1 MSVFRHFY
9 WVVPIFAAVVWAACL
24 IAMFV
29 YWAATGKPHYSTM
42 SQGQHIPYISD
53 IGAETLK
60 PMFIAMSA
68 VSVVSFDFA
77 FLFERYLRHQGK
89 LARNTSNWQK
99 VYSAC
104 ATIAAIVGAA
114 GLILLTIFDTK
125 RHHTLHDVF
134 LCVFIGG
141 YIISAIFICWEYQRL
156 GIHYREHS
164 ILRYSFW
171 VKLFFILFE
180 IALVIAF
187 GVCSKEKKYNVAAV
201 LEWTI
206 SFIYCFYVLSFFMDF
221 LPVVRTKHHQSGVSE
236 MQAAEEGSTRMMGDG
251 AADSGQYFRGNAA
264 PVSGYSNGYT
274 NGATNGY
281 TNGTA
286 NGYTNGR
293 NGGYVSHEP
302 NGIPKPATP
311 EPARNF

>member
-89 LARNTSNWQK
+89 LARNTSKWQK

-134 LCVFIGG
+134 LSLLEATS
-141 YIISAIFICWEYQRL
+141 SA
-156 GIHYREHS
+156 
-164 ILRYSFW
+164 
-171 VKLFFILFE
+171 LFSY
-180 IALVIAF
+180 AGNTNDWA
-187 GVCSKEKKYNVAAV
+187 YTTA
-201 LEWTI
+201 
-206 SFIYCFYVLSFFMDF
+206 
-221 LPVVRTKHHQSGVSE
+221 
-236 MQAAEEGSTRMMGDG
+236 STP
-251 AADSGQYFRGNAA
+251 SC
-264 PVSGYSNGYT
+264 
-274 NGATNGY
+274 
-281 TNGTA
+281 
-286 NGYTNGR
+286 
-293 NGGYVSHEP
+293 
-302 NGIPKPATP
+302 ATP
-311 EPARNF
+311 SG